1 MSFSIIVYSGRSNV
15 VIKGPLREGETSKN
29 ERINSLS
36 NNNFLD
42 WSKLKAFAED
52 KINATLQQ
60 KLFLG
65 WVENIVGKGEN
76 AA

>member
-15 VIKGPLREGETSKN
+15 VTKGPLREGETSKN

-65 WVENIVGKGEN
+65 G
-76 AA
+76 